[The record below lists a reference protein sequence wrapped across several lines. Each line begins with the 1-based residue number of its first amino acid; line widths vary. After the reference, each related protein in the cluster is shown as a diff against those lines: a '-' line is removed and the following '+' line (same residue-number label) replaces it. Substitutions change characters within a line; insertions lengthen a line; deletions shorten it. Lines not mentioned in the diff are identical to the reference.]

1 MASKK
6 VIISCAITG
15 AIHTP
20 SMSPHLPI
28 TPAEIAQ
35 SAIEAAQ
42 AGAAILHLH
51 ARDPLTGRPASDPE
65 LFKQFLPIIR
75 DNTDAV
81 LNLTTGGGLT
91 MTVEERLAAPLRFKP
106 EMCSLNMGSMNF
118 AIFPLAER
126 PTEWKHDWEQPYLR
140 GTKNFI
146 FRNTFKDIERIIEL
160 LGNGHGTRF
169 EHECYDVGHL
179 YNLAHFVDLKLIE
192 PPFLIQTIFGILGGI
207 GADWENLAFMKR
219 TADRLFGDAYEW
231 SVLAAGRHQMP
242 FATESA
248 MRGGHVRVGL
258 EDSLF
263 IEKGKL
269 STSNAEQVRKIR
281 GIIESLGQ
289 EIASPEDA
297 RRMLGLKGVGHVG
310 F

>member
-1 MASKK
+1 MATKK
-6 VIISCAITG
+6 VIISCAVTG

-28 TPAEIAQ
+28 TPAQIAN
-35 SAIEAAQ
+35 SAIEAAK

-51 ARDPLTGRPASDPE
+51 ARDPMTGKPASDPE
-65 LFKQFLPIIR
+65 LFKQFLPVIR
-75 DNTDAV
+75 ANTDAV

-91 MTVEERLAAPLRFKP
+91 MTVEERLAAPLQFKP

-126 PTEWKHDWEQPYLR
+126 PTDWKHDWEQPYLR

-146 FRNTFKDIERIIEL
+146 FRNTFEDVERIIGL
-160 LGNGHGTRF
+160 LGKNHGTRF

-179 YNLAHFVDLKLIE
+179 YNLAHFVDRKLIE
-192 PPFLIQTIFGILGGI
+192 PPFLVQTIFGILGGI

-269 STSNAEQVRKIR
+269 SISNAEQVSKMRQ
-281 GIIESLGQ
+281 IIESIGLSV
-289 EIASPEDA
+289 ASPAEA
-297 RRMLGLKGVGHVG
+297 RAMLRLKGSDLTD

>member
-1 MASKK
+1 
-6 VIISCAITG
+6 
-15 AIHTP
+15 
-20 SMSPHLPI
+20 MSPHLPI
-28 TPAEIAQ
+28 TPAQIAN
-35 SAIEAAQ
+35 SAIEAAK

-51 ARDPLTGRPASDPE
+51 ARDPMTGKPASDPE
-65 LFKQFLPIIR
+65 LFKQFLPVIR
-75 DNTDAV
+75 ANTDAV

-91 MTVEERLAAPLRFKP
+91 MTVEERLAAPLQFKP

-126 PTEWKHDWEQPYLR
+126 PTDWKHDWEQPYLR

-146 FRNTFKDIERIIEL
+146 FRNTFEDVERIIGL
-160 LGNGHGTRF
+160 LGKNHGTRF

-179 YNLAHFVDLKLIE
+179 YNLAHFVDRKLIE
-192 PPFLIQTIFGILGGI
+192 PPFLVQTIFGILGGI

-269 STSNAEQVRKIR
+269 SISNAEQVSKMRQ
-281 GIIESLGQ
+281 IIESIGLSV
-289 EIASPEDA
+289 ASPAEA
-297 RRMLGLKGVGHVG
+297 RAMLRLKGSDLTD

>member
-1 MASKK
+1 MAAKK
-6 VIISCAITG
+6 IIISCAITG

-20 SMSPHLPI
+20 SMSPYLPI

-51 ARDPLTGRPASDPE
+51 ARDPKTGRPASDPE
-65 LFKQFLPIIR
+65 VFNQFLPVIR
-75 DNTDAV
+75 DSTDAV
-81 LNLTTGGGLT
+81 INLTTGGGLT

-126 PTEWKHDWEQPYLR
+126 PIQWKHDWEQPYLR
-140 GTKNFI
+140 GTKDFI
-146 FRNTFKDIERIIEL
+146 FRNTCEDIERIIEL
-160 LGNGHGTRF
+160 LGKGHGTRF

-179 YNLAHFVDLKLIE
+179 YNLAHFVDRKLIE
-192 PPFLIQTIFGILGGI
+192 PPFLVQTIFGIMGGI

-231 SVLAAGRHQMP
+231 SVLAAGRYQMP
-242 FATESA
+242 FSTEAA

-258 EDSLF
+258 EDSLY
-263 IEKGKL
+263 IERGKL
-269 STSNAEQVRKIR
+269 SISNAEQVTKIKS
-281 GIIESLGQ
+281 IIESLGH
-289 EIASPEDA
+289 EVASPAEA
-297 RRMLGLKGVGHVG
+297 RQLLKLKGADQIG